1 MGEPTLSRPLYGFSR
16 WLIRLLLR
24 LKYGFKVEGGDS
36 VPATGGIIVAA
47 NHCSYLDPP
56 VLACALKRRV
66 RFMARDT
73 LFSNAF
79 ARWYFPRVGVIP
91 LDRTRGDLAALRK
104 AISLLKEGHAVALYP
119 EGTRSPDGKL
129 QEAKGGIGFLIAKGG
144 VPVVP
149 MHISGTYEALPKG
162 QGKLAKSRISVRI
175 GEPISPD
182 EMSAAMTA
190 KNDYDSVARLVMQ
203 RIAALVP
210 ALPPPSDK

>member
-104 AISLLKEGHAVALYP
+104 AISLLKEGHAIALYP

-210 ALPPPSDK
+210 ALPPPADK